1 MSIAAAPMRLLT
13 VEEWHDLFGDY
24 EGGHCELVRGRAIM
38 TPTEATENSNAIVK
52 LIVLLDPTL
61 CGSWATLPNTSVRLR
76 GGTRPTVRIPD
87 LVVLPKYR
95 VGTEWQ
101 MLPSDIAMVVEV
113 VSPSS
118 VERDWVTKREEYAAA
133 GIPNYL
139 IIDVRGA
146 DGPRLWLFDELVEGS
161 GAGAATTYADT
172 SGDGTSVTIRFP
184 GVDPITI
191 TATDLAQ

>member
-1 MSIAAAPMRLLT
+1 MSIAAAPVRLLT
-13 VEEWHDLFGDY
+13 VEEWHELFGDY
-24 EGGHCELVRGRAIM
+24 EGGHCELVSGRAIM
-38 TPTEATENSNAIVK
+38 TPTETFGNIDAIQALAYHLRAAAGDAWRCRPNASI
-52 LIVLLDPTL
+52 LLQPDP
-61 CGSWATLPNTSVRLR
+61 V
-76 GGTRPTVRIPD
+76 PTIRVPD
-87 LVVLPKYR
+87 LVVMR
-95 VGTEWQ
+95 ASHDAHRWRAA
-101 MLPSDIAMVVEV
+101 PSEVALVVEV

-139 IIDVRGA
+139 IIDVRGT

-161 GAGAATTYADT
+161 GADAATTYADT
-172 SGDGTSVTIRFP
+172 SGDGTSVTIRLP